1 MLKRSGRTWHYIGIA
16 GTVILIIMWLMTRI
30 SGNPITSRGGP
41 ISEMAI
47 AIEVFQIAYVVL
59 TAIIIVKDTK
69 RTRRET
75 HSHIEY

>member
-1 MLKRSGRTWHYIGIA
+1 
-16 GTVILIIMWLMTRI
+16 MWVMTRI
-30 SGNPITSRGGP
+30 PDNPITGRGGP

-47 AIEVFQIAYVVL
+47 ALEVFQIAYVVL

-75 HSHIEY
+75 HGHIE